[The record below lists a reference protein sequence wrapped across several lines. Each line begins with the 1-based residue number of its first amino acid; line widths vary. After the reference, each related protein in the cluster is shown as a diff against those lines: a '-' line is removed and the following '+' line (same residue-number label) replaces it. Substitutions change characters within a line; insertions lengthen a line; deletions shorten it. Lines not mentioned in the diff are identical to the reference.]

1 MLVVAM
7 KKEEVVFD
15 NVVKELEMEHYLSEL
30 VSYYFSSAY
39 SKFQDGL
46 VIFCSGVV
54 DTK

>member
-7 KKEEVVFD
+7 NEEEVVFD
-15 NVVKELEMEHYLSEL
+15 NLVEELEMEHYLSEF

-46 VIFCSGVV
+46 VILCSGVV